1 MWGGRGS
8 PAAASRCTRSA
19 PTQPQGQ
26 GGSCNQSSSSLDSA
40 GAAALLLEGEQRCL
54 LPPAAEQT
62 EDPRIASFTSSAHSH
77 LDSPVL
83 CGPLLPAVPAVVV
96 GLAIA
101 VALPVHVIVL
111 LIVGHLAA
119 GCRSGSP
126 SSSVS
131 HQAVQSYAR
140 TGVILLWC

>member
-1 MWGGRGS
+1 MECGEGVAARQL
-8 PAAASRCTRSA
+8 PAAAHVAHLRSHK
-19 PTQPQGQ
+19 GK
-26 GGSCNQSSSSLDSA
+26 G
-40 GAAALLLEGEQRCL
+40 GAATKAPAPLTALVLLHCCCL

-83 CGPLLPAVPAVVV
+83 CGPLLPAVPTVVV

-101 VALPVHVIVL
+101 VALPIHVIVL

-131 HQAVQSYAR
+131 HQAVHSYAR
-140 TGVILLWC
+140 TGVILL